1 MTTIELINDIMNKY
15 YVTREIKND
24 VERNNT
30 LKYNVALVQFN
41 EAVDELINEIT
52 FESVQNII
60 LTGFI
65 LNFFNK
71 ENEKSLQK
79 LLCLNFHKNHED
91 IAGLF
96 QRKFYNNLENISVLL
111 QSLNNI
117 PDYLSPEDFKYPY
130 IRKIIYAIGAQPEP
144 YNIEALEKIA
154 NETEDEQ
161 IKELALH
168 QIKKRKEFGRWESAE
183 NIK

>member
-65 LNFFNK
+65 LNFFICSS
-71 ENEKSLQK
+71 KSLLTCSSTS
-79 LLCLNFHKNHED
+79 LLYLLLSLSVVITFICAF
-91 IAGLF
+91 
-96 QRKFYNNLENISVLL
+96 ISF
-111 QSLNNI
+111 SLTAA
-117 PDYLSPEDFKYPY
+117 S
-130 IRKIIYAIGAQPEP
+130 RA
-144 YNIEALEKIA
+144 
-154 NETEDEQ
+154 
-161 IKELALH
+161 
-168 QIKKRKEFGRWESAE
+168 
-183 NIK
+183 